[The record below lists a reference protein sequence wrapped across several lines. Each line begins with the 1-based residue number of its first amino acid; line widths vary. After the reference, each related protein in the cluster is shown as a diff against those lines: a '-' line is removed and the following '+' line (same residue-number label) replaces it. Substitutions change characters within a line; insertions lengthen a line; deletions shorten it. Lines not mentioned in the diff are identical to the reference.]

1 MIKRSFKS
9 KLIFS
14 YVLIIFVSFAFTAFF
29 LDKSLEE
36 NSLQNIKASIITQAR
51 LIEGQVDAESI
62 RKEDAASLGA
72 LVKAVSPKTAC
83 RITIIDKKG
92 VVLADSEKSK
102 EAILG
107 IENHINRPEV
117 RVALAGG
124 TGIDTH
130 YSQTLKID
138 MLYAAIPIKDKSETV
153 GVLRLSLP
161 LEVVQRTLFTIR
173 KTVVMGLIFAL
184 LLAFALGSIIAGNTI
199 RPINRMIQV
208 SRRFSEGDFSRRIL
222 QSQKDEIGELG
233 NTLNKMAQDI
243 EDRIREVKTQ
253 NQKLAAIFNSMIEGV
268 IVLDKEKRIMSIN
281 STIEKMFGVSKK
293 DAEDRPFLE
302 AIRNNDISDVIGD
315 VLKKGE
321 PVSAEL
327 TLKYPV
333 NKISEVSATP
343 IFDNKKVTGCLV
355 VIHDITEIRKL
366 ETMRSDFVANVS
378 HELKTPLT
386 SIKGFIETLLEGAL
400 DDKENSRSFLVI
412 IQEHAKRLNDLVND
426 LLSLAH
432 LESKEITLEKNDVHL
447 RELVE
452 GVVLGF
458 RSQLRKKGIEIKDEL
473 PSGLSIRADKNRIE
487 QVFTNLIDNAIKFNK
502 EKGFIRIYS
511 QDADNK
517 IKIAVEDSGS
527 GIPEKDMS
535 RIFERF
541 YRVDK
546 ARSRELGGTGLGL
559 SIVKHI
565 VELHG
570 GSTGAE
576 SAEGVGSKFWLAL
589 PKQ

>member
-1 MIKRSFKS
+1 VIKRSFKS